1 MKIIHLNRTYSNQI
15 LDILNDAIVNS
26 TVLYDYK
33 PRTMELMETWFD
45 TKINNNFP
53 VIGLVNEQDELMGF
67 GSYGTFRAF
76 PAYKYT
82 VEHSLYVQKDHRG
95 KGLGKILLSEIIK
108 NAQEQ
113 DYHCLIAAV
122 DSTNEASIRLHKQF
136 DFEFCGRIKQAGYKF
151 GDWLNVDFYQLL
163 LDTPT
168 HPVES

>member
-1 MKIIHLNRTYSNQI
+1 
-15 LDILNDAIVNS
+15 
-26 TVLYDYK
+26 
-33 PRTMELMETWFD
+33 METWFD
-45 TKINNNFP
+45 TKIKNNFP

-82 VEHSLYVQKDHRG
+82 IEHSLYVQKDHRG

-108 NAQEQ
+108 NAQAQ

-122 DSTNEASIRLHKQF
+122 DSTNEASIRLHGQF

-151 GDWLNVDFYQLL
+151 GTWLNVEFYQLL
-163 LDTPT
+163 LDTPK

>member
-1 MKIIHLNRTYSNQI
+1 MK
-15 LDILNDAIVNS
+15 
-26 TVLYDYK
+26 
-33 PRTMELMETWFD
+33 TWFD
-45 TKINNNFP
+45 TKIQNNFP

-108 NAQEQ
+108 NAQAQ
-113 DYHCLIAAV
+113 DYHCLIAAI
-122 DSTNEASIRLHKQF
+122 DSTNEASIRLHRQF

-151 GDWLNVDFYQLL
+151 GTWLNVDFYQLL
-163 LDTPT
+163 LETPT
-168 HPVES
+168 HPVEL